1 MSLRLQ
7 RKQRL
12 ITNVGVKTRQHH
24 RVLSGNPRHGA
35 VGQIHIL
42 RQRVAVE
49 GDVVAVI
56 GGSEGQHGVPVAIGG
71 DGSLV
76 GEGHTACA
84 TGVNQD
90 DSAIHFRRKD
100 HPVAVNQDTPA
111 GAVVQASGLR
121 VTAVADIQIASSTAV
136 AGRQAAAVPVLL
148 IEGLADGVAE
158 RVIIQHG
165 AIETDHLT
173 VGAVAGGGQGIAG
186 IAPR

>member
-1 MSLRLQ
+1 M
-7 RKQRL
+7 
-12 ITNVGVKTRQHH
+12 GTRVT
-24 RVLSGNPRHGA
+24 VLLARSTF
-35 VGQIHIL
+35 L

-100 HPVAVNQDTPA
+100 HPVAVNQDTFA

-136 AGRQAAAVPVLL
+136 SRPSGCRCARF
-148 IEGLADGVAE
+148 ADRGF
-158 RVIIQHG
+158 G
-165 AIETDHLT
+165 
-173 VGAVAGGGQGIAG
+173 
-186 IAPR
+186 